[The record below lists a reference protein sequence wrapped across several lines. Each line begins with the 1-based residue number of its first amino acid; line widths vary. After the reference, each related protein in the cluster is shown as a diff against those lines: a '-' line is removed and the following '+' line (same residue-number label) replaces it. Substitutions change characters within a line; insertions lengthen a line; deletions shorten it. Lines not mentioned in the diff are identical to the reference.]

1 MKHPRHVI
9 ATICM
14 PKFINFRRTTKH
26 SIPYHIYLIYLLTLP
41 LSDAMLG
48 VNGST
53 ANHVVLSSNFGRR
66 SSTDISSSQLN
77 VHHSLVIS
85 LIQMFVFKLDGLAPP
100 KIATF
105 SFGDAPLNFGESASV
120 QCTVSGGDLPMT
132 VEWTLNGL
140 PIPTYLE
147 VSTPKIGK
155 RIHVLSID
163 SVKADHA
170 GNYSCVATNQ
180 AGMAEFTAPLIVIG
194 LSANGPA
201 IFAIF
206 PTLRVCVAR
215 LGRFLLV

>member
-1 MKHPRHVI
+1 MW
-9 ATICM
+9 
-14 PKFINFRRTTKH
+14 
-26 SIPYHIYLIYLLTLP
+26 
-41 LSDAMLG
+41 LSQAILG
-48 VNGST
+48 
-53 ANHVVLSSNFGRR
+53 GRF
-66 SSTDISSSQLN
+66 STDISSSQLN
-77 VHHSLVIS
+77 VHLCLVIS
-85 LIQMFVFKLDGLAPP
+85 LIKMFVFTLNGLAPP

-120 QCTVSGGDLPMT
+120 QCTVSGGDLPMS
-132 VEWTLNGL
+132 VEWTLNGR

-194 LSANGPA
+194 LSTNGSA
-201 IFAIF
+201 TFAIF
-206 PTLRVCVAR
+206 PTLRVRVRHDSAV
-215 LGRFLLV
+215 FFQLVLKYVDPIAYPTVCMNSPVILFC